1 MSARERDPLWVDE
14 VDVALDAWLSAAE
27 RGRWPD
33 PDELLDAANERPA
46 SSAWRDSVRSA
57 ARERI
62 DALPAPIH
70 PRVSTP
76 LARRRRAL
84 AFLLASLDESA
95 GDSTRLSG
103 IAREI
108 WLSGA
113 GDAAYV
119 RALLDMGERSLA
131 QSIARLLLGEEL
143 FEGDDELA
151 EALRESLRLPPGFEK
166 AARRLAR
173 SPSEEGWCALM
184 RFGDNE
190 GGRRPEHALSILT
203 QEGVDAETRFAL
215 ASLEGPGP
223 LVHGLVQSGEVD
235 PRLIEKHAHEADDEE
250 HEAWLGFAA
259 EAAAARGDDLNTIRL
274 FREVEPS
281 LGAQARSELLERLH
295 AVAKGNVAETLTRA
309 ARSTWPPRA

>member
-1 MSARERDPLWVDE
+1 MDDLDA
-14 VDVALDAWLSAAE
+14 ALDAWLLTAE

-33 PDELLDAANERPA
+33 PDELLDAAPA
-46 SSAWRDSVRSA
+46 DDPEWRSA
-57 ARERI
+57 ILRLARERI

-84 AFLLASLDESA
+84 AFLLASLDEA
-95 GDSTRLSG
+95 AADSTQLSQ

-119 RALLDMGERSLA
+119 RALLDMGERGLA

-151 EALRESLRLPPGFEK
+151 DALRESLRLPPGFEK
-166 AARRLAR
+166 AATKLAR

-184 RFGDNE
+184 RFGDDE
-190 GGRRPEHALSILT
+190 GGRRPEHALSILAR
-203 QEGVDAETRFAL
+203 EGVDAETRFVL
-215 ASLEGPGP
+215 ASLEGPGA

-235 PRLIEKHAHEADDEE
+235 PRLIEAHARAATDEE
-250 HEAWLGFAA
+250 RPEWLSLAA
-259 EAAAARGDDLNTIRL
+259 EAAAARGDDMTTIRL
-274 FREVEPS
+274 FRELEGG
-281 LGAQARSELLERLH
+281 LAAGARAELLERLQ
-295 AVAKGNVAETLTRA
+295 AVASGNVAETLTRVT
-309 ARSTWPPRA
+309 RPSSPPRA